1 MPFTIVCTFTN
12 IILVHFTN
20 KSNVTASDVVKD
32 FVLEDKDL
40 EPRTRTKAYKNSK
53 DEDKDKDLEPRTR
66 TWN

>member
-1 MPFTIVCTFTN
+1 
-12 IILVHFTN
+12 VHFTN